1 MDIRW
6 EEILEEIS
14 KQIPPKYFSNF
25 IAPLRFDKSENQVV
39 HLTAPSTGIKRHV
52 ETKYTTFIEDAV
64 YQVVGDRF
72 RVSILAESETSTQIF
87 KDVIQSKF
95 DESDSDLNPEF
106 IFSNYITSD
115 SNRIAYTAAK
125 SVAEQPGKYNPLY
138 IFGPVG
144 VGKTHLLHAIGN
156 EIKKKDPWKTIRYV
170 NSTSFLNEFIFT
182 VRQNN
187 RESLESF
194 KIRYQSYNVLL
205 FDDIQFLNGGAE
217 KTQEEFFALFNFLYD
232 RKRQIVIASDRPS
245 YELPLHERLK
255 SRFVHGLQ
263 ADVKSHDLALRIEL
277 LRANFSE
284 FNIPASDKLLLWLA
298 ERLEGDSR
306 ALIGIVN
313 DLVLYKKAYEY
324 FLLTEEKIQEIAE
337 ARFLTNKKRIGFNP
351 DMVIDLVCERTNI
364 ARKDLIGKSR
374 KADFIPP
381 RHLCMLLLHDVLHV
395 PKAQIGRIFSTT
407 HSTVIHGIDK
417 FKERMKTESQWE
429 DVFHSIKHKISFQ

>member
-1 MDIRW
+1 M
-6 EEILEEIS
+6 
-14 KQIPPKYFSNF
+14 
-25 IAPLRFDKSENQVV
+25 V

-52 ETKYTTFIEDAV
+52 ETKYVSFIEDAV
-64 YQVVGDRF
+64 YQVIGDRF
-72 RVSILAESETSTQIF
+72 RVSILAESEASTQIF
-87 KDVIQSKF
+87 KEVIQSKF

-156 EIKKKDPWKTIRYV
+156 EIKKKDPWKTVRYV

-337 ARFLTNKKRIGFNP
+337 ARFLTNKKRIGFSP
-351 DMVIDLVCERTNI
+351 DMVIDLVCERTNV
-364 ARKDLIGKSR
+364 ARKDLLGKSR

-417 FKERMKTESQWE
+417 FKERMKTDPQWE
-429 DVFHSIKHKISFQ
+429 DFFHTIKHKISFQ